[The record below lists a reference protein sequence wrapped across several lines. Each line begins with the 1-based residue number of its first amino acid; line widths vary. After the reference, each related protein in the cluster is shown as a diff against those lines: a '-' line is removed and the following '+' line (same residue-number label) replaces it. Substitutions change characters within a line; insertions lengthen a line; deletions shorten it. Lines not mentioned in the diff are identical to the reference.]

1 MFVIN
6 KDHQT
11 YRYLIEQ
18 VGAFI
23 EEVVRTHLGEKIT
36 QIKLVRA
43 KFGFSLRSA
52 KDLVEGDSIKEVLE
66 RELAAPTVPVQ
77 EKRRVLLE
85 YRGTYVE
92 LDEEAEET
100 IRDWVQQTQGI
111 YEASLMKSW
120 HRD

>member
-6 KDHQT
+6 QDHRI
-11 YRYLIEQ
+11 YGYLIERVQ
-18 VGAFI
+18 ECL
-23 EEVVRTHLGEKIT
+23 EEVVRTHPGEKIR
-36 QIKLVRA
+36 QIKLVRE

-52 KDLVEGDSIKEVLE
+52 KDLVEGDSIEEVLK
-66 RELAAPTVPVQ
+66 RELAAPTEPVQ

-85 YRGTYVE
+85 YRSTYVE

-111 YEASLMKSW
+111 YEASLIKSW